1 MNSIARVNVKINAI
15 VRNNGK
21 FNKFINIR
29 KIMSEEIKEQKIQQT
44 PQSNEPVIVS
54 REKLLEAGTYFG
66 HRVSQW
72 NPKMKQYIW
81 GKRMGIH
88 IIDIAKTQKTLEY
101 AYKLLNKMAQ
111 KPISFIWVGTKKQ
124 AKRAIE
130 AAAERTNSVYVSER
144 WLGGTLTNS
153 QTIFRSVKELERLEE
168 LQKNNYKGYTKKEGL
183 LMNKKIDKLQ
193 KNLGGIRKL
202 ANKNYTP
209 QVMICA
215 SPVDD
220 EIAIRE
226 AKKKGLKIFAIQD
239 TNSNPDLV
247 DFVIPA
253 NDDSVKSIT
262 LITTILADAIAAAK
276 GNEQLFAF
284 KANEQIILPEDPKQE
299 NAANTSAPKR
309 TYVRKEQKESTSE
322 DKE

>member
-1 MNSIARVNVKINAI
+1 
-15 VRNNGK
+15 
-21 FNKFINIR
+21 
-29 KIMSEEIKEQKIQQT
+29 MSEKVQEQKVQAT
-44 PQSNEPVIVS
+44 NNDPVIVS

-66 HRVSQW
+66 HRASQW
-72 NPKMKQYIW
+72 NPKMKQYIY

-101 AYKLLNKMAQ
+101 AYKLLSKMAQ

-124 AKRAIE
+124 AKKAIE

-153 QTIFRSVKELERLEE
+153 STIFRSVRELERLED
-168 LQKNNYKGYTKKEGL
+168 LQKNGYKGYTKKEGL
-183 LMNKKIDKLQ
+183 VMDKKIAKLQ

-202 ANKNYTP
+202 AGKTAMP
-209 QVMICA
+209 QVMISA
-215 SPVDD
+215 SPIDD

-239 TNSNPDLV
+239 TNSDPDLV

-262 LITTILADAIAAAK
+262 LITTILADAIAA
-276 GNEQLFAF
+276 GRGENQLFAYQP
-284 KANEQIILPEDPKQE
+284 NEKIVLPEEQKSE
-299 NAANTSAPKR
+299 NAERKPRQFVRREAPK
-309 TYVRKEQKESTSE
+309 KEEQN
-322 DKE
+322 

>member
-1 MNSIARVNVKINAI
+1 
-15 VRNNGK
+15 
-21 FNKFINIR
+21 
-29 KIMSEEIKEQKIQQT
+29 MSEELKKQQPKELKN
-44 PQSNEPVIVS
+44 NENQVVS

-81 GKRMGIH
+81 GKRKGIH

-124 AKRAIE
+124 AKAAIE
-130 AAAERTNSVYVSER
+130 EAANRTNSVYVNER

-153 QTIFRSVKELERLEE
+153 QTIFKSVKELERLEA
-168 LQKNNYKGYTKKEGL
+168 LQADGYKGYTKKEGL
-183 LMNKKIDKLQ
+183 LMDKKIAKLQ

-202 ANKNYTP
+202 AGKAVMP
-209 QVMICA
+209 QVMISA
-215 SPVDD
+215 SPIDD

-239 TNSNPDLV
+239 SNSDPDLV

-262 LITTILADAIAAAK
+262 LIATILADAIAAARGEK
-276 GNEQLFAF
+276 QVFAF
-284 KANEQIILPEDPKQE
+284 KPSEEVILPEEPKLE
-299 NAANTSAPKR
+299 R
-309 TYVRKEQKESTSE
+309 TETRPVRTFKKVRTEETK
-322 DKE
+322 

>member
-1 MNSIARVNVKINAI
+1 METKKPEVEAKDKNATTAD
-15 VRNNGK
+15 K
-21 FNKFINIR
+21 
-29 KIMSEEIKEQKIQQT
+29 EII
-44 PQSNEPVIVS
+44 S
-54 REKLLEAGTYFG
+54 RDKLLEAGTYFG
-66 HRVSQW
+66 HRASQW

-124 AKRAIE
+124 AKKAIE
-130 AAAERTNSVYVSER
+130 AAAARTNSVYVSER

-168 LQKNNYKGYTKKEGL
+168 LQKNGYEGYTKKEGL
-183 LMNKKIDKLQ
+183 LFDKKIAKLQ

-202 ANKNYTP
+202 AGKAQTP

-215 SPVDD
+215 SPIDD
-220 EIAIRE
+220 EIALKE
-226 AKKKGLKIFAIQD
+226 ARRKGIKIFSIQD

-247 DFVIPA
+247 DFIIPA
-253 NDDSVKSIT
+253 NDDSAKSIT
-262 LITTILADAIAAAK
+262 LIMTILADAICVAR
-276 GNEQLFAF
+276 GQEREFAYRPDSEV
-284 KANEQIILPEDPKQE
+284 NLPEEPKKEYSESQKSKFQNNRNSSVE
-299 NAANTSAPKR
+299 KKPYGKAPKENK
-309 TYVRKEQKESTSE
+309 TEEVENKN
-322 DKE
+322 

>member
-1 MNSIARVNVKINAI
+1 
-15 VRNNGK
+15 
-21 FNKFINIR
+21 
-29 KIMSEEIKEQKIQQT
+29 MSDKVQEQKVLT
-44 PQSNEPVIVS
+44 SNEPVIVS

-66 HRVSQW
+66 HRASQW
-72 NPKMKQYIW
+72 NPKMKQYIY

-124 AKRAIE
+124 AKKAIE

-153 QTIFRSVKELERLEE
+153 QTIFRSVRELERLEE
-168 LQKNNYKGYTKKEGL
+168 LQKNGYKGYTKKEGL
-183 LMNKKIDKLQ
+183 VMDKKIAKLQ

-202 ANKNYTP
+202 AGKTAMP
-209 QVMICA
+209 QVMISA
-215 SPVDD
+215 SPIDD

-239 TNSNPDLV
+239 TNSDPDLV

-262 LITTILADAIAAAK
+262 LITTILADAIAAAR
-276 GNEQLFAF
+276 GEAQLFAYQP
-284 KANEQIILPEDPKQE
+284 NDQILLPEEQRSE
-299 NAANTSAPKR
+299 HGERRAARP
-309 TYVRKEQKESTSE
+309 VRREREVSHKEEQ
-322 DKE
+322 